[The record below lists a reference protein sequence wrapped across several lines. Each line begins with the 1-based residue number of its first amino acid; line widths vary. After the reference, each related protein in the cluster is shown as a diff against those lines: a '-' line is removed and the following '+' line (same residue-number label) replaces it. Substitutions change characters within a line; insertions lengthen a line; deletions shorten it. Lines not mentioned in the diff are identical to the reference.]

1 LDPFSRPENKRGG
14 AWMDVCIGKS
24 EAMKRDV
31 PVAYLTC
38 NGSPPVGDKPSLM
51 TFREVETLFHE
62 TGHGL
67 QHMLT
72 EASVGDVAGI
82 NGVEWDAVE
91 LPSQVGHNVA
101 SFYTPAPSFQ
111 NHPTDPFACLARQFM
126 ENFCY
131 DRKDF

>member
-1 LDPFSRPENKRGG
+1 
-14 AWMDVCIGKS
+14 M
-24 EAMKRDV
+24 
-31 PVAYLTC
+31 TC

-51 TFREVETLFHE
+51 TFNEVTTLFHE

-72 EASVGDVAGI
+72 NVVHGGAAGI

-91 LPSQVGHNVA
+91 LPSQ
-101 SFYTPAPSFQ
+101 
-111 NHPTDPFACLARQFM
+111 FM

-131 DRKDF
+131 DVTTMYVIETII